1 MGSHKRVM
9 KYVYYYISCFLM
21 VLCTASVRAQDL
33 ACKGVLLMV
42 HFGTTHDDTRT
53 RTLDAISD
61 RARQTFSGWTV
72 REAYASSRVR
82 QRLAKRG
89 ISKPT
94 ATDALLQLRSEG
106 FRSVTVQPTFVIDG
120 KEMALLRREIDR
132 LRPFFDTI
140 SVSNPLLYSV
150 ADCERVCQVLAA
162 RHPANVA
169 KGEHVVFVGHGTVG
183 PATALY
189 SQLDY
194 MLRAGGRHNYH
205 VATLEGYP
213 TQATLIQALKAQR
226 ARRVVLVPLL
236 FVAGDHASNDIN
248 VEWKEALEQQGFSVS
263 VVLEGLGEVPQI
275 QELYLNKVKLT
286 VHSDLRK
293 SSKMKQSESS
303 SNLQVPQLEK
313 DEKSGKL
320 YMNDHGAKYEVIQDR
335 AIVKLK
341 RSCQLPEDI
350 KVIRNNSLGFITIQ
364 VPQNTTLEDYVS
376 ELRKSGLFE
385 SIDYA
390 TYGGW

>member
-1 MGSHKRVM
+1 MQN
-9 KYVYYYISCFLM
+9 VYYYISCFLM
-21 VLCTASVRAQDL
+21 LLCAATCRAQDISSDR
-33 ACKGVLLMV
+33 ALLMV
-42 HFGTTHDDTRT
+42 HFGTTYDDTRQKT
-53 RTLDAISD
+53 IDAINLK
-61 RARQTFSGWTV
+61 AREAYPKMAV
-72 REAYASSRVR
+72 REAYTSRIVMK
-82 QRLAKRG
+82 RLAQRG
-89 ISKPT
+89 LRKDTPVE
-94 ATDALLQLRSEG
+94 ALLRLRGEG
-106 FRSVTVQPTFVIDG
+106 YKRLVVQPSFVIDG
-120 KEMALLRREIDR
+120 KEMDLLRRDVNQ

-140 SVSNPLLYSV
+140 SVGTPLLYSV
-150 ADCERVCQVLAA
+150 DDCQRVCDVLVN
-162 RHPANVA
+162 RHPASM
-169 KGEHVVFVGHGTVG
+169 KQREHVIFVGHGTVG

-248 VEWKEALEQQGFSVS
+248 VEWKEALQQQGFSVS

-364 VPQNTTLEDYVS
+364 VPQNTTLEDYVG

>member
-1 MGSHKRVM
+1 MQN
-9 KYVYYYISCFLM
+9 VYYYISCFLM
-21 VLCTASVRAQDL
+21 LLCAATCRAQDISSDR
-33 ACKGVLLMV
+33 ALLMV
-42 HFGTTHDDTRT
+42 HFGTTYDDTRQKT
-53 RTLDAISD
+53 IDAINQK
-61 RARQTFSGWTV
+61 AREAYPKMAV
-72 REAYASSRVR
+72 REAYTSRIVMK
-82 QRLAKRG
+82 RLAQRG
-89 ISKPT
+89 LRKDTPVE
-94 ATDALLQLRSEG
+94 ALLRLRGEG
-106 FRSVTVQPTFVIDG
+106 YKRLVVQPSFVIDG
-120 KEMALLRREIDR
+120 KEMDLLRRDVNQ

-140 SVSNPLLYSV
+140 SVGTPLLYSV
-150 ADCERVCQVLAA
+150 DDCQRVCDVLVN
-162 RHPANVA
+162 RHPASM
-169 KGEHVVFVGHGTVG
+169 KQREHVIFVGHGTVG

-286 VHSDLRK
+286 VRSDLRK

-320 YMNDHGAKYEVIQDR
+320 YMNDYGAKYEVIQDR